1 MSGKGRHRRTR
12 RVVIAVILVLA
23 AGAAT
28 AAAANGYGWR
38 NASDD
43 EPAGSTLPAKTA
55 PVTRQ
60 TLADTQN
67 ESGELG
73 YGTDVSVAARLSGT
87 LTAIPAGG
95 TAVARGEALY
105 RVDNT
110 PVVLLYGG
118 LPAYRTLASGVEG
131 PDVKQFEENL
141 AALGYGGF
149 TVDEEYTSATANA
162 VQVWQEDL
170 GLTETGT
177 VEPGRIV
184 YAGGAV
190 RVAATSIDV
199 GGAVQPGATVLSYTG
214 RSRAVTVDLDVSE
227 QRMAKI
233 GNSVTV
239 KLPDGKTV
247 NGKIASAESVI
258 VAAENPQ
265 EDDTTKIRV
274 GITVDDE
281 KAVEGLDQAAVTVTF
296 VASQREKV
304 LTVPVAALLALA
316 EGGYGVQVVENGTS
330 RIVAVETGMF
340 AAGRVEISG
349 EGIAEGT
356 VVGMPS

>member
-1 MSGKGRHRRTR
+1 MNGKGKHRRAR

-23 AGAAT
+23 AGAGT
-28 AAAANGYGWR
+28 AAASGYGWR
-38 NASDD
+38 NTGNE
-43 EPAGSTLPAKTA
+43 EPARSTLPAKTST
-55 PVTRQ
+55 VTRQ

-67 ESGELG
+67 EAGQLG
-73 YGTDVSVAARLSGT
+73 YGTDVTVPARLSGT
-87 LTAIPAGG
+87 LTAIPSGG
-95 TAVARGEALY
+95 AVVKRGEALY

-141 AALGYGGF
+141 AALGYTGF
-149 TVDEEYTSATANA
+149 TVDEKYTSGTANA
-162 VQVWQEDL
+162 VKEWQEDL
-170 GLTETGT
+170 GLAESGT
-177 VEPGRIV
+177 VDQGRIV
-184 YAGGAV
+184 YAGGEV
-190 RVAATSIDV
+190 RIDATSVQV
-199 GGAVQPGATVLSYTG
+199 GGALQPGSTVLTYTG
-214 RSRAVTVDLDVSE
+214 QARAVTVDLDVSE

-233 GNSVTV
+233 GNAVTV

-247 NGKIASAESVI
+247 KGKIATAESVI
-258 VAAENPQ
+258 VPAENPQ
-265 EDDTTKIRV
+265 DDDTTKMRV

-281 KAVEGLDQAAVTVTF
+281 SAVVGLDQAAVTVTF

-316 EGGYGVQVVENGTS
+316 EGGYGVQVIENGAS
-330 RIVAVETGMF
+330 RVLAVETGMF
-340 AAGRVEISG
+340 ASGRVEISG
-349 EGIAEGT
+349 DGLAEGM